1 MFDTIKLS
9 LLQQMLNMIFVM
21 HKMIYIQN
29 YHEIIFNLIFKNI
42 QVLVYEYSPV
52 KYTPIVPF

>member
-9 LLQQMLNMIFVM
+9 LLQQMLNMIFVI
-21 HKMIYIQN
+21 HKMIYR
-29 YHEIIFNLIFKNI
+29 IIMKLYFINSIFKNI

>member
-9 LLQQMLNMIFVM
+9 LLQQMLNMIFVI
-21 HKMIYIQN
+21 HKMN

-52 KYTPIVPF
+52 KYSPIVPF

>member
-9 LLQQMLNMIFVM
+9 LLQQMLNMIFVI
-21 HKMIYIQN
+21 HKMIYRIIMKLYLIQ
-29 YHEIIFNLIFKNI
+29 FLNI

-52 KYTPIVPF
+52 KYTSIVPF

>member
-9 LLQQMLNMIFVM
+9 LLQQMLNMIFVI
-21 HKMIYIQN
+21 HKMIYRIIMKLYLIQ
-29 YHEIIFNLIFKNI
+29 FLNI